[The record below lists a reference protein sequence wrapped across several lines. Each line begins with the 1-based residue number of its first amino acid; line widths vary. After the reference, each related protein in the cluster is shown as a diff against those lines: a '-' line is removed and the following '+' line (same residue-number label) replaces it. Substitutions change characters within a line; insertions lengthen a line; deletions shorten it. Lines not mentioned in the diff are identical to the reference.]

1 MNALMII
8 FSILMA
14 LNALMLVRFWWMM
27 RMMNYVLLAF
37 IDANRQFLDVLDQ
50 EKKKKGAQ

>member
-14 LNALMLVRFWWMM
+14 MNALMLVRFWWMM
-27 RMMNYVLLAF
+27 RLMNATLLAF
-37 IDANRQFLDVLDQ
+37 MESNRQFAEMMDRRDH
-50 EKKKKGAQ
+50 